1 MTRSRSNW
9 LGFAIALL
17 IGVGALAL
25 LFPLAISLLGDRD
38 DLARGWSNPA
48 RYECVRRERVASHD
62 LKLPRSER
70 GDFNGDGVDDELD
83 VAYLH
88 RQFVLEESTSGMVY
102 VRSGVDGAVLL
113 AHPIPNPLF
122 PVFWCGDSD
131 GDAADEI
138 FVDVPPSERFAF
150 KRDALR

>member
-1 MTRSRSNW
+1 MTTRRSNW
-9 LGFAIALL
+9 LGLTIAIL
-17 IGVGALAL
+17 IGVGLLAF
-25 LFPLAISLLGDRD
+25 LFPVAVWLLGDWD
-38 DLARGWSNPA
+38 DLVRGWSNPA
-48 RYECVRRERVASHD
+48 RYERVRRERVSSQE
-62 LKLPRSER
+62 LKSPRSER

-88 RQFVLEESTSGMVY
+88 RQFVVAESTSGMVY
-102 VRSGVDGAVLL
+102 VRSGADGAVLL

-131 GDAADEI
+131 GDAADEV